1 MRINRWST
9 TALVVLVIASTSACN
24 PAHVARQAK
33 NDVDSGNAAAC
44 TQERATIQQAVEA
57 YTLLNPDQPV
67 TEALMV
73 TDGFIREQSA
83 LMDIGPNGTV
93 VAAPGTVCA

>member
-1 MRINRWST
+1 VKVNRWST
-9 TALVVLVIASTSACN
+9 TALLVLVIGSTTACN

-44 TQERATIQQAVEA
+44 VEERALIERAVEA
-57 YTLLNPDQPV
+57 YTLMNPDQPV
-67 TEALMV
+67 TEALLV
-73 TDGFIREQSA
+73 TDGFIHQQSV

-93 VAAPGTVCA
+93 VTAPGTVCS

>member
-1 MRINRWST
+1 MNRWST
-9 TALVVLVIASTSACN
+9 TALVVLVIGSTTACN

-44 TQERATIQQAVEA
+44 TEERALIERAVEA
-57 YTLLNPDQPV
+57 FTLMNPDEPV
-67 TEALMV
+67 TETAMV
-73 TDGFIREQSA
+73 TDGFLHQQSV
-83 LMDIGPNGTV
+83 LMDVTSIGTV